1 MVERRGV
8 IFWGYQNDLHVMMH
22 IALSMMPGTYTAL
35 ITARVPGCI
44 LRKVRM
50 GTDTN
55 HYKFTHILLSEVIIK
70 GRTKI

>member
-1 MVERRGV
+1 
-8 IFWGYQNDLHVMMH
+8 MMH
-22 IALSMMPGTYTAL
+22 IALSMMSGTYTAL

-50 GTDTN
+50 GRDTN
-55 HYKFTHILLSEVIIK
+55 HYKLTHILLSEVIIK